1 MKVVT
6 AEEMREI
13 DRRTI
18 GGYGIPGAVL
28 MERAGLAVAA
38 RVQELYSQRKVI
50 VLAGS
55 GNNGGDGLV
64 AGRELFNRG
73 WHVRVFM
80 LAKDD
85 KLSPDCLAQ
94 FRIVKKMGLPIEF
107 RTRIERQ
114 DLHSAVVIDA
124 ILGTGLDKPVRQPIS
139 DIVRFL
145 NSSSVPV
152 VSVDIPSGIS
162 SDNGCIMGEAVM
174 ADATVTFGLPK
185 IGHYLHPGAGNA
197 GRLFIEDIGFPREFT
212 FSEKLLSA
220 VLGREDAAQ
229 LIPDRPAD
237 SHKGNYGHLL
247 LIAGSYGK
255 PGAALMAAKAC
266 LRAGAGLV
274 TIGVPE
280 SMAET
285 FESRVTEEMVL
296 PLPDHGT
303 GMLSSE
309 AVAEITSFINE
320 RADVLAIGPGIGVSE
335 ETRSLLSRLVL
346 VSTVPMVIDADG
358 VNSLAG
364 QSDILKKAKSPLI
377 LTPHSGEMERL
388 LGMETHVV
396 TEDPVSI
403 SREFTARTGA
413 YLVLKG
419 APTIVAAPEGNLFI
433 NTTGNPGMATG
444 GSGDVL
450 TGMIAGLLGQEMNP
464 LDASLLGV
472 YLHGLAGD
480 IAASE
485 KGMHS
490 LIAGDI
496 IGAIPDA
503 FLALGQSDEET
514 HPS

>member
-6 AEEMREI
+6 SEEMKEI

-38 RVQELYSQRKVI
+38 RLQELNSTRKVV

-73 WHVRVFM
+73 WHVQVFM

-94 FRIVKKMGLPIEF
+94 LRIVRKMGLAVEF
-107 RTRIERQ
+107 RSKIESK

-124 ILGTGLDKPVRQPIS
+124 ILGTGLNKPVRPPVSGI
-139 DIVRFL
+139 IRFL

-162 SDNGCIMGEAVM
+162 SDNGRIMGEAVM

-197 GRLFIEDIGFPREFT
+197 GRLFIEDIGFPRELT

-229 LIPDRPAD
+229 LVPYRPAA

-285 FESRVTEEMVL
+285 FESRVAEEMVL

-303 GMLSSE
+303 GMLSSD
-309 AVAEITSFINE
+309 AAGEITSFINE
-320 RADVLAIGPGIGVSE
+320 RADVLAIGAGIGVSE
-335 ETRSLLSRLVL
+335 ETRSLISRLVL

-358 VNSLAG
+358 INSLAG
-364 QSDILKKAKSPLI
+364 RSGILKKAKSPLI
-377 LTPHSGEMERL
+377 LTPHPGEMARL
-388 LGMETHVV
+388 LGVETHVV
-396 TEDPVSI
+396 AGDPVPI

-419 APTIVAAPEGNLFI
+419 APTVVTTPEGNLFI

-444 GSGDVL
+444 GAGDVL

-480 IAASE
+480 IAAAE

-496 IGAIPDA
+496 IGAIPAA
-503 FLALGQSDEET
+503 FLAIGQSDEET
-514 HPS
+514 RPS